1 MLQAGLMKFALDA
14 RIRLTVL
21 LLVLLLLAEQ
31 LSVLFW
37 WIYPPANFD
46 NRVIL
51 KTATQSQQPDIRQK
65 SQRELAGDIV
75 GTYLFGRPVSEPVAA
90 VVESAPKT
98 RLNYRLRGIYYSEE
112 SSASFAIVEIKPT
125 QTRHYYVGEELEKKI
140 ILSAVRQDHVLIDRY
155 GKIERLDL
163 QKSVVLLPDKV
174 VTSAR
179 SLNSAD
185 SATTRLLQNYK
196 RRYVNNPMALARR
209 FRAIPVQENGQNI
222 GFRLQSM
229 RGEKLLKQLNFDE
242 KDVFTEIN
250 GIALDKPFQALDAL
264 KSLATAR
271 SISVTILRN
280 GNKQTLN
287 YHL

>member
-21 LLVLLLLAEQ
+21 LLVLLFLAEQ

-65 SQRELAGDIV
+65 SQRELADDIV
-75 GTYLFGRPVSEPVAA
+75 GTYLFGRPVAEPVAA